1 MELTRI
7 VFLLMSSSCVMRGI
21 KTFRA
26 EEEWSFYA
34 YFIRNG
40 PKVRGIGPKERTLG
54 ICPQATTTVFLS

>member
-1 MELTRI
+1 
-7 VFLLMSSSCVMRGI
+7 MSSSCVMRGI